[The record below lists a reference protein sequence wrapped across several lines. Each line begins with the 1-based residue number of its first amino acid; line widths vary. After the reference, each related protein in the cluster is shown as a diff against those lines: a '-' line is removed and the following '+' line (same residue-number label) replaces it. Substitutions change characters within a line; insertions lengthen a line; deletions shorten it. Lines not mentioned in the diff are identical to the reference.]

1 MPLLE
6 STLLAALFLVP
17 GFLSLALALSPR
29 SRAIRQSS
37 LGTRVFGLLSFA
49 VLDWF
54 LALLAYAY
62 LPFEGS
68 HCKDLAMLLVGKE
81 GDDRAK
87 ILTTMLGLPAPVLGG
102 AGLLMAIAVATGA
115 ACATLHH
122 AALTGFAI
130 RTFDLQRRGLKFRHQ
145 CWFLAS
151 KLVEWVLRFFR
162 ITDLF
167 QPLGAGHW
175 LVLQKAAMI
184 LQKSSSGGR
193 EDVRVA
199 RVYVDVIQGD
209 EVHRDGKVGVLYTGT
224 VKHLVCETDGNV
236 VFLLLTEAKRW
247 SKVEIPRIDAG
258 AGSEESSRTEG
269 RWKALDNSEALGLDG
284 RNIRNVSFRLIERS
298 PLALSTWPA
307 PKGSK

>member
-6 STLLAALFLVP
+6 STLLATLFLIP

-62 LPFEGS
+62 LPFEGT
-68 HCKDLAMLLVGKE
+68 HCKDLATLLVGTE
-81 GDDRAK
+81 GAERAK
-87 ILTTMLGLPAPVLGG
+87 ILTAMLGLPAPVLGG

-115 ACATLHH
+115 SCATLHH

-130 RTFDLQRRGLKFRHQ
+130 RTFDLRPKGLKFRHQ
-145 CWFLAS
+145 CWFYSA
-151 KLVEWVLRFFR
+151 KFVEWALRFLR
-162 ITDLF
+162 IADLF
-167 QPLGAGHW
+167 QPLGASHW
-175 LVLQKAAMI
+175 LVLQKAAML
-184 LQKSSSGGR
+184 LQRSSAGGQD
-193 EDVRVA
+193 DVRVA
-199 RVYVDVIQGD
+199 RVYVDVVQGD
-209 EVHRDGKVGVLYTGT
+209 EVDD
-224 VKHLVCETDGNV
+224 DGNV

-247 SKVEIPRIDAG
+247 SKGKASQIDAG
-258 AGSEESSRTEG
+258 FGRTASSGTDG

-298 PLALSTWPA
+298 PLTLTAWPEPRLRPA
-307 PKGSK
+307 QR

>member
-6 STLLAALFLVP
+6 STLLAALFLIP

-37 LGTRVFGLLSFA
+37 LGTRVFGLLSLA

-68 HCKDLAMLLVGKE
+68 HCKDLATLLVGTE
-81 GDDRAK
+81 GADRAK
-87 ILTTMLGLPAPVLGG
+87 ILTAMLGLPAPVLGG

-115 ACATLHH
+115 SFATLHH

-130 RTFDLQRRGLKFRHQ
+130 RTFDLQSKGLKFRHK
-145 CWFLAS
+145 CWFYSA
-151 KLVEWVLRFFR
+151 KFVEWALRFLR
-162 ITDLF
+162 IADLF
-167 QPLGAGHW
+167 QPLGASHW
-175 LVLQKAAMI
+175 LVLQKAAML
-184 LQKSSSGGR
+184 LQRSSAGGQD
-193 EDVRVA
+193 DVRVA
-199 RVYVDVIQGD
+199 RVYVDVVQGD
-209 EVHRDGKVGVLYTGT
+209 EVDGDGKIGTLYTGT

-247 SKVEIPRIDAG
+247 SKGKASQIDAG
-258 AGSEESSRTEG
+258 FGSTAPSRTDG
-269 RWKALDNSEALGLDG
+269 RWKALDNSEALGLEG
-284 RNIRNVSFRLIERS
+284 RNIRNVSFRLIE
-298 PLALSTWPA
+298 LSSLTLSVWPEA
-307 PKGSK
+307 KKK